1 MITTTARLWIAI
13 AVFAI
18 VSGCVYFLA
27 TGGEDGGAI
36 TLLFIG
42 LGALVI
48 AGAGIATNDGDA
60 ATPGVQGGGPRSDSE
75 VTLEAVVVR
84 SALPA
89 IWPVLGA
96 IGAGITIVGY
106 SSGGLILYAGF
117 GVLVATLVEWMVQSW
132 AERATADP
140 AYNAAL
146 RNRIMY
152 PIEVPAAGLLALG
165 LVIITF
171 SRVLLAVPKEGS
183 IVIAAV
189 VATLMVATAFF
200 VVSRP
205 KIPSGALAWV
215 LAASAVVLLAAAVI
229 GGVSGERRI
238 GEHEGTKTE
247 STHTPEDTPTEDTAP

>member
-1 MITTTARLWIAI
+1 MITTSARLWLAI

-18 VSGCVYFLA
+18 VAGEVYFLA
-27 TGGEDGGAI
+27 TGGEDGGAV
-36 TLLFIG
+36 TLLFVG

-48 AGAGIATNDGDA
+48 AGAGIATNDGDP
-60 ATPGVQGGGPRSDSE
+60 ATPGVQGGGPRDDSE
-75 VTLEAVVVR
+75 ATLEAVVVR

-89 IWPVLGA
+89 IWPALGA

-106 SSGGLILYAGF
+106 SSGGLLLYVGF

-132 AERATADP
+132 AERATGDP
-140 AYNAAL
+140 AYNASL

-152 PIEVPAAGLLALG
+152 PFEVPTAGLFALG

-171 SRVLLAVPKEGS
+171 SRVLLAVPKVGS

-189 VATLMVATAFF
+189 VASLIVATAFL

-215 LAASAVVLLAAAVI
+215 LAVSAVALLAAGVV
-229 GGVSGERRI
+229 GGVTGERTI
-238 GEHEGTKTE
+238 GEHHEGAETE
-247 STHTPEDTPTEDTAP
+247 TTVTTTTGATTP